1 VVIIVRVESPNTP
14 TGVELAFKNPERV
27 LIGRDA
33 SSDVRLPDASVS
45 QKHASLRRRGGGYA
59 VVDENSSNGTYVNH
73 IRLAAGAS
81 HLLSD
86 GDIISVGRAA
96 LALRFA
102 PDGAASAFSTQD
114 LALAMVQGTLLAG
127 GAETAPRL
135 RVFEGPDKG
144 RELVLEVDRSYVL
157 GRDPRADL
165 VLDDEDASRRHTRIA
180 RRGPRVWVT
189 DLGSKNGTLLDG
201 NPLVEGQ
208 PTLWAENSMLEI
220 GKNQLSLDDPI
231 SSALRVLERVPD
243 ERLDVAQAGP
253 PPVWQGATQSIDE
266 NVRPPQHTPAGQAAA
281 LDRSWSRPPPA
292 VLPTPP
298 PAPGDARALP
308 THTTSVSSSA
318 PSAPIEPAPYRES
331 ESPAAQP
338 PQGSRRWSS
347 LDIIVVA
354 VAAVTISASVLAL
367 AWFLTG

>member
-1 VVIIVRVESPNTP
+1 VVIIIRVESPNAP
-14 TGVELAFKNPERV
+14 AGVELAFKNPERV
-27 LIGRDA
+27 AIGRDA
-33 SSDVRLPDASVS
+33 ASDVRLPDASVS
-45 QKHASLRRRGGGYA
+45 QKHATLRRRGGGYA
-59 VVDENSSNGTYVNH
+59 IVDENSSNGTYVNH
-73 IRLAAGAS
+73 VRLAAGAS
-81 HLLSD
+81 QLLND

-114 LALAMVQGTLLAG
+114 LALAMVQGSLLAG

-144 RELVLEVDRSYVL
+144 RELRLEVDRSYVL

-165 VLDDEDASRRHTRIA
+165 VLEDEDASRRHTRIA

-201 NPLVEGQ
+201 KPLVEGQ
-208 PTLWAENSMLEI
+208 PVLWSEDSVLEL

-243 ERLDVAQAGP
+243 EKLEPKQPTP
-253 PPVWQGATQSIDE
+253 PPVWQGATQSIE
-266 NVRPPQHTPAGQAAA
+266 ESARPQTAAGKAA

-292 VLPTPP
+292 VLPTPL
-298 PAPGDARALP
+298 PGHGDVRVLS
-308 THTTSVSSSA
+308 HTTSVSSSA

-331 ESPAAQP
+331 EAPVEQPARAA
-338 PQGSRRWSS
+338 RRWST
-347 LDIIVVA
+347 LDIIVIA

>member
-14 TGVELAFKNPERV
+14 AGVELAFKNPERV

-33 SSDVRLPDASVS
+33 ASDVRLPDASVS

-59 VVDENSSNGTYVNH
+59 LVDENSSNGTFVNH
-73 IRLAAGAS
+73 LRLAPGAA
-81 HLLSD
+81 HLVND
-86 GDIISVGRAA
+86 GDIVSIGRAA

-127 GAETAPRL
+127 GAETSPRL
-135 RVFEGPDKG
+135 RVFQGPDQG
-144 RELVLEVDRSYVL
+144 RELVLDVERSYVL

-165 VLDDEDASRRHTRIA
+165 VLEDEDASRRHTRIA

-201 NPLVEGQ
+201 NALVEGQ
-208 PTLWAENSMLEI
+208 PVLWAENSVLEL
-220 GKNQLSLDDPI
+220 GRNQLSLDDPI

-243 ERLDVAQAGP
+243 ERLEHGQAAP
-253 PPVWQGATQSIDE
+253 APVWQGATQSIDE
-266 NVRPPQHTPAGQAAA
+266 AARPQTPPGQGAG

-292 VLPTPP
+292 VLPTPLP
-298 PAPGDARALP
+298 SLGDSRAL

-331 ESPAAQP
+331 ESPVAQP
-338 PQGSRRWSS
+338 PRVARRWSS
-347 LDIIVVA
+347 LDIIVIA

>member
-14 TGVELAFKNPERV
+14 AGVELAFKNPERV

-33 SSDVRLPDASVS
+33 TSDVRLPDASVS
-45 QKHASLRRRGGGYA
+45 QRHASLRRRGTGYA
-59 VVDENSSNGTYVNH
+59 VFDENSSNGTFVNQT
-73 IRLAAGAS
+73 RLAAGAS
-81 HLLSD
+81 HAVSD
-86 GDIISVGRAA
+86 GDIVTVGRAA

-135 RVFEGPDKG
+135 RIFEGPDQG

-165 VLDDEDASRRHTRIA
+165 VLEDEDASRRHTRIA

-189 DLGSKNGTLLDG
+189 DLGSKNGTLVDG
-201 NPLVEGQ
+201 IALVEGQ
-208 PTLWAENSMLEI
+208 PVLWAENSVLAL
-220 GKNQLSLDDPI
+220 GRNQLSLDDPI

-243 ERLDVAQAGP
+243 ERLEPAAA
-253 PPVWQGATQSIDE
+253 PVWQGATQSIDAAG
-266 NVRPPQHTPAGQAAA
+266 RLHTPVGQVS

-292 VLPTPP
+292 VIPTSQSSL
-298 PAPGDARALP
+298 ADARSL

-331 ESPAAQP
+331 ESPAEQP
-338 PQGSRRWSS
+338 APAPRRWST

>member
-1 VVIIVRVESPNTP
+1 
-14 TGVELAFKNPERV
+14 
-27 LIGRDA
+27 
-33 SSDVRLPDASVS
+33 
-45 QKHASLRRRGGGYA
+45 
-59 VVDENSSNGTYVNH
+59 
-73 IRLAAGAS
+73 
-81 HLLSD
+81 
-86 GDIISVGRAA
+86 
-96 LALRFA
+96 
-102 PDGAASAFSTQD
+102 
-114 LALAMVQGTLLAG
+114 MVQGTLLAG
-127 GAETAPRL
+127 GAETSPRL
-135 RVFEGPDKG
+135 RVFQGPDQG

-165 VLDDEDASRRHTRIA
+165 VLEDEDASRRHTRIA

-201 NPLVEGQ
+201 SALVEGQ
-208 PTLWAENSMLEI
+208 PVLWGETSVLEL
-220 GKNQLSLDDPI
+220 GRNLLSLDDPI

-243 ERLDVAQAGP
+243 EKLEQKVSGAAP
-253 PPVWQGATQSIDE
+253 SAAPYWQGATQSIDQTSL
-266 NVRPPQHTPAGQAAA
+266 PGTPAGQATA
-281 LDRSWSRPPPA
+281 LDRSWSRPAPA

-298 PAPGDARALP
+298 PGSLSDRALP

-338 PQGSRRWSS
+338 ARPPRRWST
-347 LDIIVVA
+347 LDIVVVA

>member
-1 VVIIVRVESPNTP
+1 MVIIVRVESPNAP
-14 TGVELAFKNPERV
+14 AGVELAFKNPERV

-33 SSDVRLPDASVS
+33 ASDVRLPDASVS
-45 QKHASLRRRGGGYA
+45 QKHASLRRRGGAYA

-73 IRLAAGAS
+73 VRLTAGAS
-81 HLLSD
+81 QLLND
-86 GDIISVGRAA
+86 GDIITVGRAA

-114 LALAMVQGTLLAG
+114 LALAMVQGSLLAG
-127 GAETAPRL
+127 GAETVPRV

-144 RELVLEVDRSYVL
+144 LELRLELDRSYVL

-165 VLDDEDASRRHTRIA
+165 VLEDEDASRRHTRIA

-189 DLGSKNGTLLDG
+189 DLGSKNGTLIDG
-201 NPLVEGQ
+201 KPLLEGQ
-208 PTLWAENSMLEI
+208 PVLWAENSVLEL

-243 ERLDVAQAGP
+243 ERLDPKQP
-253 PPVWQGATQSIDE
+253 TPLPVWQGATQSIDE
-266 NVRPPQHTPAGQAAA
+266 SARPQTAGKTA

-292 VLPTPP
+292 VLPTPLP
-298 PAPGDARALP
+298 GHGDARALS
-308 THTTSVSSSA
+308 HTTSVSSSA

-331 ESPAAQP
+331 ESPVEQPAAAV
-338 PQGSRRWSS
+338 RRWST
-347 LDIIVVA
+347 LDIIVIA

>member
-1 VVIIVRVESPNTP
+1 MVIIIRVESPNAP
-14 TGVELAFKNPERV
+14 AGVELAFKNPERV
-27 LIGRDA
+27 AIGRDA

-45 QKHASLRRRGGGYA
+45 QKHASLRRRGAGYA

-73 IRLAAGAS
+73 VRLAPGAS
-81 HLLSD
+81 QLLND

-114 LALAMVQGTLLAG
+114 LALAMVQGSLLAG
-127 GAETAPRL
+127 GAETAPRM

-144 RELVLEVDRSYVL
+144 RELRLEVDRSYVL

-165 VLDDEDASRRHTRIA
+165 VLEDEDASRRHTRIA

-189 DLGSKNGTLLDG
+189 DLGSKNGTLIDG
-201 NPLVEGQ
+201 KPLLEGQ
-208 PTLWAENSMLEI
+208 PVLWSEDSVLEL

-243 ERLDVAQAGP
+243 EKLDSKQVAP

-266 NVRPPQHTPAGQAAA
+266 SARPHSAAGQAAA

-292 VLPTPP
+292 VLPTPL
-298 PAPGDARALP
+298 PAHGDPRVLS
-308 THTTSVSSSA
+308 HTTSVSSSA
-318 PSAPIEPAPYRES
+318 PSAPIEPQPYRES
-331 ESPAAQP
+331 ESPLEPPVRAA
-338 PQGSRRWSS
+338 RRWST
-347 LDIIVVA
+347 LDIIVIA